1 MCWREVS
8 LFVGDLVRKKLCL
21 TTIFSILLCS
31 VASGRQT
38 YASGQQTYDD
48 YLSQAKS
55 LIAQQKYPE
64 AVAETQKAIA
74 LNGGRWE
81 AYVVA
86 AKGYSSQKLYDDAIG
101 MLQTALIR
109 APEDKKPAIR
119 DAIAECRKEL
129 NPANVPSQAS
139 SVNGETPLSSSPE
152 TAPTQAEIVLW
163 KSIENSSQI
172 DDFKAYLTQYPN
184 GAFVALAKSHIDRL
198 RPQEEAASKTAD
210 EHRQALARG
219 LIIHVYRP
227 KHAHSNVGAVLYV
240 DGIKTAEVD
249 ESTLVG
255 LKLAAVSHRI
265 YVVAFEN
272 DKDKSEVI
280 TVEPGKEYWMRLDV
294 NIGRWQWDKDDVK
307 FQIVPPEQA
316 QSEIGGFVEVRLR
329 DLSEK

>member
-1 MCWREVS
+1 MWQRV
-8 LFVGDLVRKKLCL
+8 FFLVPLV
-21 TTIFSILLCS
+21 LLLGS
-31 VASGRQT
+31 NAT
-38 YASGQQTYDD
+38 GQQSYDN
-48 YLSQAKS
+48 YLAQAKS

-198 RPQEEAASKTAD
+198 RPQEEAASKTAE
-210 EHRQALARG
+210 EHRQALAREVV
-219 LIIHVYRP
+219 LHLYRRHKAAASALAP
-227 KHAHSNVGAVLYV
+227 PLFI
-240 DGIKTAEVD
+240 DGGKTANVSD
-249 ESTLVG
+249 STQLSMRLSSGNHELYIENQTKTIKLV
-255 LKLAAVSHRI
+255 
-265 YVVAFEN
+265 F
-272 DKDKSEVI
+272 
-280 TVEPGKEYWMRLDV
+280 EPGKEVWIRIIV
-294 NIGRWQWDKDDVK
+294 TGNIWSGYHFELQVAPVDEARNEIQGL
-307 FQIVPPEQA
+307 PETNL
-316 QSEIGGFVEVRLR
+316 GN
-329 DLSEK
+329 LSEN